1 GTGMNFDSRRAQRSS
16 GLDLYRCCSN
26 EERNTNT
33 GMLKFT
39 HDGSKLRTLCGRV
52 EASFSCALCPLF
64 RHQTNRV
71 RPGLERDAD
80 HFFCRRHFEI
90 ERLVYFCLQPCNI
103 VVTNMAAGFPQMSP
117 DTIAARPPRKPC
129 PPHQVQI
136 GPSAP

>member
-1 GTGMNFDSRRAQRSS
+1 
-16 GLDLYRCCSN
+16 SN

-90 ERLVYFCLQPCNI
+90 ERLVYFCLQPCNV
-103 VVTNMAAGFPQMSP
+103 VVTNMAAVFAKMSR
-117 DTIAARPPRKPC
+117 DTIPAGPDRQLCPAPTGRLGPP
-129 PPHQVQI
+129 PPIAHRF
-136 GPSAP
+136 PP